1 MPSWDKNFTVFRN
14 ILFFFFFAVVL
25 KLWVE
30 WITKKGKMQDRDL
43 VIIGCWLDRGIS
55 ECKFEVEL
63 KNLSRLNDWGSLA
76 HATREKPVVS
86 QELMHWGIIHNDIK
100 SMFLQMMKIENVLR
114 A

>member
-1 MPSWDKNFTVFRN
+1 M
-14 ILFFFFFAVVL
+14 
-25 KLWVE
+25 
-30 WITKKGKMQDRDL
+30 ITKKDKMQDRDL

-76 HATREKPVVS
+76 HATKEKPVVS
-86 QELMHWGIIHNDIK
+86 QELMHWWIIHNDIK
-100 SMFLQMMKIENVLR
+100 NMFLKMMKIENVLR